1 MLAASLSS
9 YSQAQES
16 GHPKDDMKEVEVSVT
31 GLERSKVTT
40 IVQFVS
46 VMIEAA
52 KAHKV
57 YETLYDV
64 NVGESI
70 TMVFKFGPS
79 VDKIDKIQGGGST
92 VMEGELMIVCK
103 HAHPYLSKEVWLA
116 TKTHMETTFLNGTCS
131 ICICCKGKWIGT

>member
-16 GHPKDDMKEVEVSVT
+16 GHPKDDLKKVEVSVT

-57 YETLYDV
+57 YETLYDL

-70 TMVFKFGPS
+70 NMVFKFGPS
-79 VDKIDKIQGGGST
+79 VDKIQGGGT

-103 HAHPYLSKEVWLA
+103 HAHPYLSHKVWLA
-116 TKTHMETTFLNGTCS
+116 TKAHMETTFLNGTCS